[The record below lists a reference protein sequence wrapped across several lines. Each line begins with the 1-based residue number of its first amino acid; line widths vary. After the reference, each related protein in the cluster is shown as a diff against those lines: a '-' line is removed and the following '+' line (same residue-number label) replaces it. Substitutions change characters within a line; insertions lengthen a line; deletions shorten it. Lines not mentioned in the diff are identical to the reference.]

1 MRRWRCRRRAFE
13 RRCSAALEAFRC
25 DRHPGWTA
33 LDLFGIEVSERG
45 NGVGTSLMEVFI
57 DIYPEYEVLLN
68 SDPKVQDFYRR
79 FSFTDYNK
87 TQHKR
92 PKQYKTM
99 NPSTSSRLMIRT
111 ETSKNTAIKL
121 PQIREHLN
129 PLHQFLDEN
138 NEIPEI
144 YPAYNENHLRI
155 FYSANSKKIM

>member
-1 MRRWRCRRRAFE
+1 M
-13 RRCSAALEAFRC
+13 
-25 DRHPGWTA
+25 
-33 LDLFGIEVSERG
+33 
-45 NGVGTSLMEVFI
+45 GTSLMEVFI
-57 DIYPEYEVLLN
+57 DFYPEYEVLLN

-155 FYSANSKKIM
+155 FYVKNGHYWCSHCTNDGCQSMVRRDKGRCSCKVKKMKLNVDYIIIKTN